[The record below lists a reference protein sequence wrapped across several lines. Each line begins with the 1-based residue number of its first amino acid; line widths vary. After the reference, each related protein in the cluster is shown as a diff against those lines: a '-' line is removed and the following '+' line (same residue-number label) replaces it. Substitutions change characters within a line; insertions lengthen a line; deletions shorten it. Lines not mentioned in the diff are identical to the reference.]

1 MPDTRADPLAT
12 PLARAPGVSP
22 TLAKTI
28 EAAFGY
34 RTVRDL
40 LEHYPRRYLTRG
52 DLTDL
57 AHAKAGAE
65 VTLVGTVKGIAK
77 KQPRRNLRILE
88 VRVGDRGGAWVCTWF
103 NQPWHA
109 TRLPV
114 GTMAVF
120 SGRLMWKVGRLTMA
134 NPVYEVLREGDDP
147 EGFANEII
155 PVYPATKEISSGR
168 IRRAVGALLEP
179 FGQVPDFVP
188 EPLRRAHRLPGRAE
202 ALRTIHRPPDVPSVS
217 RARDR
222 LVYDELFVLQV
233 GLALRRRAQA
243 SAEQGHPLQGN
254 GDLTKRLLESLPF
267 RPTRAQTRAMSEI
280 TADIARSRPMH
291 RLLQGDVG
299 SGKAQPLHSLVLTP
313 EGFKR
318 MGEVQ
323 IGDEVINPTG
333 EISVVTGVFPQGQRD
348 TWRVVFSDGT
358 SVECD
363 DEHLWAVHTSTGWHR
378 GRSLKVKTTR
388 ELRKDLTE
396 KNGASK
402 WHIPTAVAADM
413 ECGEERP
420 LDPYLLGLLLGDGS
434 FRANLTLST
443 ADEDI
448 VRAAGEV
455 LPLGCFLRRNPASK
469 YDYYICCRPRSN
481 QYRPHPVADAIKRLG
496 LRGRLSHD
504 KHVPR
509 AYLVAPIKVRHA
521 ILQGLLDTDG
531 TINREKGSNVTFTS
545 ASEQL
550 ARDVQW
556 LVESLGGIG
565 RRRPVTKVGKTYFMV
580 SIKLPNEYPPFRLE
594 RKARL
599 FKPRTKYQ
607 HFRRAIRRIEY
618 IGQQPVQCISVSHPN
633 QLYITDHFTV
643 THNTLVALWLL
654 LAAVQSGFQGAIMAP
669 TEVLA
674 DQHFINLR
682 ALLEPLGEGGG
693 LFGGPRL
700 ALLTASTSASTRQRL
715 LAEVAA
721 GDVDIVVGTHALL
734 SEGVGFHRLGAAVI
748 DEQHRFGVH
757 QRVRLREKGDQPHV
771 LIMTAT
777 PIPRTLA
784 LTLYG
789 DLDVSTLDELPP
801 GRSPVATY
809 VAADET
815 LRERAYQRVRE
826 EVAAGH
832 QAYVVCALKDESD
845 KLEVRSAKAEAER
858 LRGEVF
864 PDLRV
869 GLVYGDMPAR
879 QKEATM
885 DAFRAGEVDVL
896 VSTTVIEVGVDV
908 PNATVMLVEDADRF
922 GLSQLH
928 QLRGRVGR
936 GSAPGLCILFADPQ
950 TGEGRARM
958 AAIARTTDGFEL
970 ANEDLRIRGEGTVFD
985 ARQSGLSDLKLARLV
1000 EDFDWVR
1007 KARADAFALVEED
1020 PELSD
1025 PAHARLQREVI
1036 ARLGDGRAEWLT
1048 RG

>member
-1 MPDTRADPLAT
+1 VPDTRADPLAT
-12 PLARAPGVSP
+12 PLSRAPGVSP
-22 TLAKTI
+22 ALAKTV

-65 VTLVGTVKGIAK
+65 VTLVGTVKGVAK
-77 KQPRRNLRILE
+77 KQPRRNLKILE
-88 VRVGDRGGAWVCTWF
+88 IRVGDRGGAWVCTWF

-109 TRLPV
+109 SNLPV
-114 GTMAVF
+114 GTLAAF

-147 EGFANEII
+147 EGFANEVI
-155 PVYPATKEISSGR
+155 PVYPASKEISSGR
-168 IRRAVGALLEP
+168 LRRAIGKLLEG
-179 FGQVPDFVP
+179 FGQVRDFVP
-188 EPLRRAHRLPGRAE
+188 EELRHAHRLPGRAE
-202 ALRTIHRPPDVPSVS
+202 ALRDIHRPPDLGAVS

-233 GLALRRRAQA
+233 GLALRRRALA
-243 SAEQGHPLQGN
+243 SDEQGHPLQGD
-254 GDLTKRLLESLPF
+254 GDLTKRLLDSLPF
-267 RPTRAQTRAMSEI
+267 RPTRAQLRAMAEI
-280 TADIARSRPMH
+280 AADIARPKPMH

-299 SGKAQPLHSLVLTP
+299 SGK
-313 EGFKR
+313 
-318 MGEVQ
+318 
-323 IGDEVINPTG
+323 
-333 EISVVTGVFPQGQRD
+333 
-348 TWRVVFSDGT
+348 
-358 SVECD
+358 
-363 DEHLWAVHTSTGWHR
+363 
-378 GRSLKVKTTR
+378 
-388 ELRKDLTE
+388 
-396 KNGASK
+396 
-402 WHIPTAVAADM
+402 TAVA
-413 ECGEERP
+413 
-420 LDPYLLGLLLGDGS
+420 
-434 FRANLTLST
+434 
-443 ADEDI
+443 
-448 VRAAGEV
+448 
-455 LPLGCFLRRNPASK
+455 
-469 YDYYICCRPRSN
+469 
-481 QYRPHPVADAIKRLG
+481 
-496 LRGRLSHD
+496 
-504 KHVPR
+504 
-509 AYLVAPIKVRHA
+509 
-521 ILQGLLDTDG
+521 
-531 TINREKGSNVTFTS
+531 
-545 ASEQL
+545 
-550 ARDVQW
+550 
-556 LVESLGGIG
+556 
-565 RRRPVTKVGKTYFMV
+565 
-580 SIKLPNEYPPFRLE
+580 
-594 RKARL
+594 
-599 FKPRTKYQ
+599 
-607 HFRRAIRRIEY
+607 
-618 IGQQPVQCISVSHPN
+618 
-633 QLYITDHFTV
+633 
-643 THNTLVALWLL
+643 LWYL

-682 ALLEPLGEGGG
+682 ALLEPLEEGGG

-700 ALLTASTSASTRQRL
+700 ALLTSSTPAAARERL
-715 LAEVAA
+715 LAEVAG
-721 GDVDIVVGTHALL
+721 GDADIVVGTHALL
-734 SEGVGFHRLGAAVI
+734 SEGVTFSRLGAVVV

-801 GRSPVATY
+801 GRSPVETY
-809 VAADET
+809 VVADES

-845 KLEVRSAKAEAER
+845 KVEVRSAKAEAER

-879 QKEATM
+879 EKEATM
-885 DAFRAGEVDVL
+885 DAFRAGDIDVL
-896 VSTTVIEVGVDV
+896 VSTTVVEVGVDV

-936 GSAPGLCILFADPQ
+936 GSAPGLCILFADPA
-950 TGEGRARM
+950 TDEGRARM
-958 AAIARTTDGFEL
+958 AAISRTTDGFEL

-1007 KARADAFALVEED
+1007 KARADAFALVERD
-1020 PELSD
+1020 PELAG
-1025 PAHARLQREVI
+1025 PEHRRLQQEVI
-1036 ARLGDGRAEWLT
+1036 ARLGDGRAEWLA